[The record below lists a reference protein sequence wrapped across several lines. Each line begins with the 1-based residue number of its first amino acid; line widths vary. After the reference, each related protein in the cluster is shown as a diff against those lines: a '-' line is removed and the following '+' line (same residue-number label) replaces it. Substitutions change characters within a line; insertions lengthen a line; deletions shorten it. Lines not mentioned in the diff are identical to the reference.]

1 MTLSRAPSSRPRATL
16 SRGTATGR
24 TSFRCVASIA
34 SSGPTSA
41 EVDFDLTVHGHP
53 SGSFVERYVGD
64 AVAQGGTWLV
74 SWSTACFLIE
84 SQNELCPKS
93 PVGLASPLPLP
104 TDLSEGS
111 SGTPDTGLVD
121 PEALA
126 VEGDGSLLIVDQS
139 RDQILRRLPDG
150 TLKVVAGSG
159 AVGYSGDGGPA
170 TAAELDHPSDLAV
183 APNGTIYVADAAD
196 HRVRAI
202 SPSGTITTVAGNGT
216 AGDAGDGVPAV
227 KGELEQ
233 PDGLALARDGALYIA
248 DGTDVRE
255 VSPAGLITTFVRP
268 SGRYDNVT
276 VRGQSFNFEP
286 QWVALDASGD
296 LFIFSGSVKS

>member
-1 MTLSRAPSSRPRATL
+1 L

-139 RDQILRRLPDG
+139 F
-150 TLKVVAGSG
+150 
-159 AVGYSGDGGPA
+159 
-170 TAAELDHPSDLAV
+170 LD
-183 APNGTIYVADAAD
+183 
-196 HRVRAI
+196 
-202 SPSGTITTVAGNGT
+202 
-216 AGDAGDGVPAV
+216 
-227 KGELEQ
+227 
-233 PDGLALARDGALYIA
+233 RDGRALLYWQY
-248 DGTDVRE
+248 T
-255 VSPAGLITTFVRP
+255 
-268 SGRYDNVT
+268 
-276 VRGQSFNFEP
+276 
-286 QWVALDASGD
+286 
-296 LFIFSGSVKS
+296 